1 VSHIVI
7 GTAGH
12 IDHGKSTLVRALTG
26 IDPDRLK
33 EEKARGITIELGFA
47 HARIGET
54 DVAFVDVPGHER
66 FVRTMLAG
74 VGGIDLVMLVVAADE
89 SVMPQTR
96 EHFDICRLL
105 RVPRGLVVLT
115 KADLVDAET
124 VDLVRLEVRELV
136 EGSFLE
142 GAPVIPVSAAS
153 GAGLPALRDAILAV
167 AAPPER
173 RTAGDAVRL
182 PIDRAFTMR
191 GFGTVVT
198 GTLVT
203 GAIDVEQE
211 LVLLP
216 SGRPVKVRGVQ
227 VHGARQARVLAG
239 QRAAVNLGG
248 IEVAEVGRGQT
259 LSSRGSIRA
268 TRRADATLELLPGA
282 RPLKHGARV
291 RIHQGTAEVLGR
303 VSVSGVDVAA
313 VEPGASTHVRLR
325 LESPAVLTRG
335 DRFIVRAY
343 SPPATVGGG
352 QVLDPDPPR
361 TGVRTAAAAARWAA
375 LAMPAED
382 QEDERARAWMV
393 REAGAAGLPV
403 SALVSRA
410 GVPASDLAE
419 AVAALERAG
428 AAVVA
433 GDRLVAP
440 VVLEALGARLTALLG
455 EYHRAQPLA
464 DGMPREEARERVLAG
479 AGLAVFEQV
488 LARLVDAGTL
498 VARDRLALRSHRLE
512 LTTEEARTLEAVAR
526 IYREAGL
533 TPPDVAAVSAAA
545 GSPAA
550 LVEKMSALLLRR
562 KELVRIDTLIFHH
575 DVLARLKTDVA
586 DIKAAAGGGE
596 ATVDV
601 AAFKERY
608 GITRKFAIPL
618 LEYLDRERVTR
629 RRGDARVIL

>member
-1 VSHIVI
+1 MTHIVI

-47 HARIGET
+47 HTRIGDT
-54 DVAFVDVPGHER
+54 NVAFVDVPGHER

-74 VGGIDLVMLVVAADE
+74 VGGIDLVLLVVAADE

-96 EHFDICRLL
+96 EHFEICRLL

-124 VDLVRLEVRELV
+124 LELVRWEVGELV

-142 GAPVIPVSAAS
+142 GAPVVPVSSAT
-153 GAGLPALRDAILAV
+153 GGGLPALQEAIQALAQPV
-167 AAPPER
+167 ARGVTGEA
-173 RTAGDAVRL
+173 TRL

-198 GTLVT
+198 GTLVSGT
-203 GAIDVEQE
+203 LEVEQD

-216 SGRPVKVRGVQ
+216 SRRSVKVRGVQ
-227 VHGARQARVLAG
+227 VHGERQERARAG

-248 IEVAEVGRGQT
+248 IEVADVGRGQT
-259 LSSRGSIRA
+259 LATPRSVCV
-268 TRRADATLELLPGA
+268 TRRADATLEVLPGA

-291 RIHQGTAEVLGR
+291 RVHQGTAEVLGR
-303 VSVSGVDVAA
+303 VSLSGVDVA
-313 VEPGASTHVRLR
+313 VLEPGAEACVRLR
-325 LESPAVLTRG
+325 LESPAVLNRG

-343 SPPATVGGG
+343 SPPTTVGGG

-361 TGVRTAAAAARWAA
+361 AGIRTPGAAARLAA
-375 LAMPAED
+375 LAIPASGRD
-382 QEDERARAWMV
+382 DRTALAWMV
-393 REAGAAGLPV
+393 REAASAGLAIE
-403 SALVSRA
+403 ALVSRG
-410 GVPASDLAE
+410 GVPVSRLEATVADLE
-419 AVAALERAG
+419 GAG

-433 GDRLVAP
+433 ANVLVAP
-440 VVLEALGARLTALLG
+440 AVLDALG
-455 EYHRAQPLA
+455 
-464 DGMPREEARERVLAG
+464 ERVLALLAEHHRREPLAGGVPREEVRERLLGG
-479 AGLAVFEQV
+479 AAPAVFEH
-488 LARLVDAGTL
+488 LLSRLVAAGRI
-498 VARDRLALRSHRLE
+498 VAQDRLTLSSHRLE
-512 LTTEEARTLEAVAR
+512 LTNDEARTLEAVAR

-533 TPPDVAAVSAAA
+533 TPPDVAAVTAAA
-545 GSPAA
+545 GRPTA

-562 KELVRIDTLIFHH
+562 RELVKVDTLVFHS
-575 DVLARLKTDVA
+575 DALARLKA
-586 DIKAAAGGGE
+586 EMAEIKAAAGGE

-629 RRGDARVIL
+629 RRGDVRVVL

>member
-1 VSHIVI
+1 MTHIVI

-47 HARIGET
+47 HTRIGDT
-54 DVAFVDVPGHER
+54 NVAFVDVPGHER

-74 VGGIDLVMLVVAADE
+74 VGGIDLVLLVVAADE

-96 EHFDICRLL
+96 EHFEICRLL
-105 RVPRGLVVLT
+105 RVPHGLVVLT
-115 KADLVDAET
+115 KSDLVDAET
-124 VDLVRLEVRELV
+124 LELVRWEVAELV

-142 GAPVIPVSAAS
+142 GAPVLPVSAVT
-153 GAGLPALRDAILAV
+153 GDGLPALRDTIRVL
-167 AAPPER
+167 APPVARGVTGEA
-173 RTAGDAVRL
+173 TRL

-198 GTLVT
+198 GTLVG
-203 GAIDVEQE
+203 GALEVEQD

-227 VHGARQARVLAG
+227 VHGERQEHARAG

-259 LSSRGSIRA
+259 LATPGSVRV

-291 RIHQGTAEVLGR
+291 RVHQGTAEVLAR
-303 VSVSGVDVAA
+303 VSLSGVDVAV
-313 VEPGASTHVRLR
+313 VEPGAESCVRLR
-325 LESPAVLTRG
+325 LESSAVLNRG

-343 SPPATVGGG
+343 SPSTTVGGG

-361 TGVRTAAAAARWAA
+361 AGIRTPAAAARFAA
-375 LAMPAED
+375 LTIPPSGRDDGTAL
-382 QEDERARAWMV
+382 AWMV
-393 REAGAAGLPV
+393 REAGAKGLAIE
-403 SALVSRA
+403 ALVSRA
-410 GVPASDLAE
+410 GVPASRVE
-419 AVAALERAG
+419 ATMAALAGAG

-433 GDRLVAP
+433 GNVLVAP
-440 VVLEALGARLTALLG
+440 GVLDALGERVLTLLA
-455 EYHRAQPLA
+455 EHHRADPLGG
-464 DGMPREEARERVLAG
+464 GMPREEVRERLLAG
-479 AGLAVFEQV
+479 AAPAVFEQ
-488 LARLVDAGTL
+488 LLTRLVAAGR
-498 VARDRLALRSHRLE
+498 VVGQDRLALSSHRLE
-512 LTTEEARTLEAVAR
+512 LTKDEARTLEAVAR

-533 TPPDVAAVSAAA
+533 TPPDVAALTAAA
-545 GSPAA
+545 GSPTA
-550 LVEKMSALLLRR
+550 LVERMSSLLLRK
-562 KELVRIDTLIFHH
+562 KELVKVDTLVFHSEA
-575 DVLARLKTDVA
+575 LARLKAEMAEV
-586 DIKAAAGGGE
+586 KAAAGGE

-608 GITRKFAIPL
+608 GMSRKFAIPL

-629 RRGDARVIL
+629 RRGDVRVVL